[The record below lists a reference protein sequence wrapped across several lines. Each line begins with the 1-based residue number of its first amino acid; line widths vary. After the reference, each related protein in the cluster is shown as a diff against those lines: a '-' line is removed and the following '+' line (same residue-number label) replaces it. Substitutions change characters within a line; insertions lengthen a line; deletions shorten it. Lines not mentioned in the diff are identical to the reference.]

1 MNLNENLSIEVIREA
16 VRTSCDLIATLFNGA
31 KGMNRLFKT
40 TLCSGVALAAM
51 AASVP
56 AISQEIT
63 SSIRGVVTTPAGN
76 PASGYSV
83 IVTDTRTGAVQ
94 RTTTNAN
101 GVFAVRS
108 LTVGGP
114 FTIRVEGG
122 QYEDVLITDITTGLS
137 GTSSFNIA
145 LSEAQAD
152 LEEIVVVASAAA
164 VTNLAIGPSSNF
176 NLTTIARLPTISRQ
190 VRDIIRIDPRVSI
203 GRADGGNGFGISCSG
218 GNNRFNS
225 FTIDGIR
232 AADGFGLNASG
243 NLARNTFPIPFDT
256 IRAASVEFSPVD
268 VEYGQFTGCNVNIVT
283 KSGTNEFHGSAFFL
297 YNNED
302 LQGDSLEGDQVLDP
316 DVTFDRKNW
325 GAELG
330 GPIIKDKLFFYASYE
345 ETDTAGTQNDGP
357 AGAGFANEEDVT
369 LEQANR
375 IRDILTSQ
383 YGRENLDIVR
393 TLPQTSLRYFGRIDW
408 NINDNH
414 RLEAT
419 YARLEEGNLEPDDFG
434 FGGFTFK
441 DNFELEGSED
451 DTYSVR
457 LFSNWTDN
465 FSTEIRLSRNDHLD
479 LQGPFGGGE
488 AQDENIP
495 RIEVED
501 GEGNILLTSG
511 PGTFR
516 SANALNYQLDQMKL
530 AADYVSGDHTF
541 TFGYELDNLSVFNLF
556 AANATGTI
564 NFATIDDLEAGL
576 AQEIDGNGSF
586 SGDIRDA
593 GATFSRNI
601 HSLYIQD
608 EWQATDALQITA
620 GLRYDFYKS
629 SDVPTES
636 QAFVNR
642 YGFSNAKGFDGLDIL
657 MPRLGLTYT
666 LPEDS
671 FGDTTIT
678 AGFGVFS
685 GGDPTVWF
693 SNAFSNFGG
702 GIGGGETGRGTCT
715 DADLQVIN
723 GGQFTGIPQCVI
735 DQQQAEAAQ
744 GAGRI
749 DAVDPDFK
757 LASQNRYSF
766 GIAHYTADT
775 GVGFFDD
782 WQINLDFIY
791 SDARNTPDF
800 VDLTLTPVGT
810 APDGRPIYN
819 AINPELPGCNA
830 TFVGPRTGFNNVTDE
845 CDSGRDDQDILLT
858 NSVGGDGSTT
868 TISAQFQKDFDFS
881 ERTNLNFRAGYAF
894 VDATVGN
901 PTTSSTATSNFEE
914 VAIANLNHPV
924 VAQSQFSNKHNI
936 TIAATFQ
943 HEFIEDHPTSLGI
956 FFRARSGRPFSY
968 TFDGDTGEDFFGDT
982 DDEERILFYV
992 PTGPDDP
999 LIDISGL
1006 SAADTTAF
1014 FNFLE
1019 TSGLSEYAG
1028 QVSPRNAFEQP
1039 WSTDLDLRFQQDIPT
1054 PFEGHKLEFFLDFEN
1069 FLNFLGDGNNIQR
1082 FADNGAIAEGVPV
1095 APAAIANGQYVFTR
1109 FNPGGGDSS
1118 DFNFDPIND
1127 RDVDDSVWRIQVG
1140 LRYKF

>member
-1 MNLNENLSIEVIREA
+1 
-16 VRTSCDLIATLFNGA
+16 
-31 KGMNRLFKT
+31 MNRLFKT

-63 SSIRGVVTTPAGN
+63 SSVRGTVTTPAGN
-76 PASGYSV
+76 PAAGYAV
-83 IVTDTRTGAVQ
+83 TVTDTRTGATQ

-101 GVFAVRS
+101 GIFSVRS

-114 FTIRVEGG
+114 YTIRVSGG
-122 QYEDVLITDITTGLS
+122 EYEDVLITDIITSLS

-145 LSEAQAD
+145 LSAAQAD
-152 LEEIVVVASAAA
+152 IEEIVVVASAAT

-176 NLTTIARLPTISRQ
+176 NLGTITRLPTISRQ
-190 VRDIIRIDPRVSI
+190 VRDVIRLDPRVSI
-203 GRADGGNGFGISCSG
+203 GRANGGNGFGISCSG

-268 VEYGQFTGCNVNIVT
+268 VEYGQFTGCNVNVVT

-302 LQGDSLEGDQVLDP
+302 LQGSTLEGDTILDP

-330 GPIIKDKLFFYASYE
+330 GPIIKDKLFFYGSYE

-357 AGAGFANEEDVT
+357 AGAGFANEEDLT
-369 LEQANR
+369 LDQANR
-375 IRDILTSQ
+375 IRDILIAQ
-383 YGRENLDIVR
+383 YGRDNLDIVR
-393 TLPQTSLRYFGRIDW
+393 TLPQTSLRYFGRLDW

-419 YARLEEGNLEPDDFG
+419 YSRLEESNLEPDDFG

-441 DNFELEGSED
+441 DNFEEEGSVD

-465 FSTEIRLSRNDHLD
+465 FSTEIRVSRNDHVD
-479 LQGPFGGGE
+479 IQGPFGGGE

-501 GEGNILLTSG
+501 GNRNILFTSG

-516 SANALNYQLDQMKL
+516 SANALEYTLDQVKI
-530 AADYVSGDHTF
+530 AGDYTAGDHSIS
-541 TFGYELDNLSVFNLF
+541 FGYELDNLSVFNLF
-556 AANATGTI
+556 VVNATGTI
-564 NFATIDDLEAGL
+564 AFNSIDDLEAGT
-576 AQEIDGNGSF
+576 ARFIDGDGSF
-586 SGDIRDA
+586 SGNVNDA
-593 GATFSRNI
+593 GANFTRNI
-601 HSLYIQD
+601 HSLYLQD
-608 EWQATDALQITA
+608 KWQFSDSLLITA

-629 SDVPTES
+629 SDVPRES
-636 QAFVNR
+636 AAFVSR
-642 YGFSNAKGFDGLDIL
+642 YGFSNSVGFDGLDIL
-657 MPRLGLTYT
+657 MPRLGITYT

-693 SNAFSNFGG
+693 SNAFTNFGSG
-702 GIGGGETGRGTCT
+702 VGSGRSDRGACT
-715 DADLQVIN
+715 AADLQVIN
-723 GGQFTGIPQCVI
+723 NGTFTGIPACI
-735 DQQQAEAAQ
+735 AAQQQASAAA
-744 GAGRI
+744 GTGRI
-749 DAVDPDFK
+749 DAVDPDYK
-757 LASQNRYSF
+757 LASQNRFSF

-775 GVGFFDD
+775 GSSFFDD
-782 WQINLDFIY
+782 WQVNLDFIY
-791 SDARNTPDF
+791 SDANNSSDF
-800 VDLTLTPVGT
+800 VDLTLTPVGF

-819 AINPELPGCNA
+819 AIDPLRAGCNA
-830 TFVGPRTGFNNVTDE
+830 TFIGPRDGFSNVTDA
-845 CDSGRDDQDILLT
+845 CDAGGDDQDILLT

-881 ERTNLNFRAGYAF
+881 DRTNLNFRAGYAY

-914 VAIANLNHPV
+914 LAIANLNHPV
-924 VAQSQFSNKHNI
+924 VAPSQFANKHNI
-936 TIAATFQ
+936 TIAATFE
-943 HEFIEDHPTSLGI
+943 HEFIDDHPTSLGI

-968 TFDGDTGEDFFGDT
+968 SFDGDTGEDFFGDT

-992 PTGPDDP
+992 PTGPSDP

-1006 SAADTTAF
+1006 SASDTTAF

-1028 QVSPRNAFEQP
+1028 QVAPRNAFEQP

-1069 FLNFLGDGNNIQR
+1069 FLNFLGDGNNVQR
-1082 FADNGAIAEGVPV
+1082 FADNGAVAEAVPV
-1095 APAAIANGQYVFTR
+1095 APAAIVNGQYVFTR
-1109 FNPGGGDSS
+1109 FNPGGGDSAA
-1118 DFNFDPIND
+1118 FGFDPIND

-1140 LRYKF
+1140 IRYKF

>member
-1 MNLNENLSIEVIREA
+1 
-16 VRTSCDLIATLFNGA
+16 
-31 KGMNRLFKT
+31 MNRLFKT

-63 SSIRGVVTTPAGN
+63 SSIRGTVTTPAGN
-76 PASGYSV
+76 PAAGLAV
-83 IVTDTRTGAVQ
+83 VVTDTRTGAATS
-94 RTTTNAN
+94 TTTNAN
-101 GVFAVRS
+101 GAFAVRS
-108 LTVGGP
+108 LSVGGP
-114 FTIRVEGG
+114 YTIRIDGG
-122 QYEDVLITDITTGLS
+122 QYENQLITGVMTNLS
-137 GTSSFNIA
+137 GTSNFNIT

-152 LEEIVVVASAAA
+152 LEEIVVVASAVS
-164 VTNLAIGPSSNF
+164 VTNLAIGPGSSF
-176 NLTTIARLPTISRQ
+176 NLGTIARLPTISRQ
-190 VRDIIRIDPRVSI
+190 VRDVIRLDPRVSI
-203 GRADGGNGFGISCSG
+203 GRSDGGNGFGISCSG

-256 IRAASVEFSPVD
+256 IKAASVEFSPVD
-268 VEYGQFTGCNVNIVT
+268 VEYGQFTGCNVNVVT

-302 LQGDSLEGDQVLDP
+302 LQGTTLEGDEILDP

-330 GPIIKDKLFFYASYE
+330 GPIIKDKLFFYGSYE

-369 LEQANR
+369 LDEANR
-375 IRDILTSQ
+375 IASILTSQ

-393 TLPQTSLRYFGRIDW
+393 TLPQTSVRYFGRLDW

-414 RLEAT
+414 RMEAT
-419 YARLEEGNLEPDDFG
+419 YARLEENNLEPDDFG

-441 DNFELEGSED
+441 DNFELEGSVD

-457 LFSNWTDN
+457 LYSNWTDN
-465 FSTEIRLSRNDHLD
+465 FSTEVRVSRNDHLD

-501 GEGNILLTSG
+501 GAGNILLTSG

-516 SANALNYQLDQMKL
+516 SANALNYQVDQIKI
-530 AADYVSGDHTF
+530 AGDYVSGDHTF
-541 TFGYELDNLSVFNLF
+541 SFGYELDNLSVFNLF
-556 AANATGTI
+556 AVNATGTI
-564 NFATIDDLEAGL
+564 NFASIDDLEAGL

-601 HSLYIQD
+601 HSLYAQD
-608 EWQATDALQITA
+608 KWQVNEALEVTA

-629 SDVPTES
+629 NDAPTES
-636 QAFVNR
+636 GAFVSR
-642 YGFSNAKGFDGLDIL
+642 YGFSNSTGFDGLDIL

-666 LPEDS
+666 MDEATW
-671 FGDTTIT
+671 GDTTIT

-702 GIGGGETGRGTCT
+702 GIGAGDSDSAPCT
-715 DADLQVIN
+715 AADLQVLN
-723 GGQFTGIPQCVI
+723 GGSFTGIPSCI
-735 DQQQAEAAQ
+735 GDQQRAQAAL

-757 LASQNRYSF
+757 LASQRRFSF
-766 GIAHYTADT
+766 GVAHYTADT
-775 GVGFFDD
+775 GIDFFYD
-782 WQINLDFIY
+782 WQVNLDFIY
-791 SDARNTPDF
+791 SDANNTPDF

-810 APDGRPIYN
+810 APDGN
-819 AINPELPGCNA
+819 AINPQLAGCNA
-830 TFVGPRTGFNNVTDE
+830 VFIGPRDGFSNVTAE

-858 NSVGGDGSTT
+858 NSLEDGHTT
-868 TISAQFQKDFDFS
+868 TISAQFQKDLDFTD
-881 ERTNLNFRAGYAF
+881 RTSLNFRAGYAY
-894 VDATVGN
+894 VDSKVGN

-914 VAIANLNHPV
+914 LAISDLNHPV
-924 VAQSQFSNKHNI
+924 LAPSQFANKHNI
-936 TIAATFQ
+936 TIAATFE
-943 HEFIEDHPTSLGI
+943 HEFIEDHPTSFGI

-992 PTGPDDP
+992 PTGPSDP
-999 LIDISGL
+999 LIDITGL
-1006 SAADTTAF
+1006 SASDTTAF

-1019 TSGLSEYAG
+1019 TSGLSEFAG
-1028 QVSPRNAFEQP
+1028 QIAPRNEFEQP

-1054 PFEGHKLEFFLDFEN
+1054 PFEGHKLELFLDFEN
-1069 FLNFLGDGNNIQR
+1069 FLNFLGDGNNVQR
-1082 FADNGAIAEGVPV
+1082 FGDNGSVAEAIPV
-1095 APAAIANGQYVFTR
+1095 APAAIVNGQYVFTR
-1109 FNPGGGDSS
+1109 FNPGGGSS
-1118 DFNFDPIND
+1118 ADFGFDPIND

-1140 LRYKF
+1140 IRYKF